1 MRYQNFLNASSYPL
15 WSHFEDADC
24 KGDFSFELTDQVENE
39 TGTKL
44 IFKPTIAST
53 FLRENIEKRKIRL
66 IMSLSCQA
74 TYEYSEMQLGME
86 EEQEI
91 QLENKNLFGN
101 VYLTMLAFS
110 CASDLKYPADELDGI
125 YRDSDLFAEEGAI
138 LAISN
143 ELQVNLEPQPQPLD
157 VSFFE
162 LELAND
168 IDPELYEVDTS
179 GDSRVVIKAGR
190 EVYEKIDYNRSLG
203 EPGEKMN
210 LASIYF
216 PILLSTLYILKE
228 DSGQHAEKA
237 WLNGLIAAYPN
248 LEANLQSKDF
258 EPLEIAQQIFKS
270 PFVQASKALD
280 WE

>member
-1 MRYQNFLNASSYPL
+1 MRYQNFLDASSYPL

-44 IFKPTIAST
+44 VFKPTIAST

-91 QLENKNLFGN
+91 QLEDKKLFGN

-125 YRDSDLFAEEGAI
+125 YSGSELTVEEGAI
-138 LAISN
+138 LAVSN
-143 ELQVNLEPQPQPLD
+143 ELLVKKEPQPQPLD

-162 LELAND
+162 LQLSDEL
-168 IDPELYEVDTS
+168 DPMLYEVDTS

-190 EVYEKIDYNRSLG
+190 EVYDKLDYNRSLG

-216 PILLSTLYILKE
+216 SILLSTLYILKE
-228 DSGQHAEKA
+228 DSGQHLNKA
-237 WLNGLIAAYPN
+237 WLNGLVAAYPS
-248 LEANLQSKDF
+248 LEEDLESKEF
-258 EPLEIAQQIFKS
+258 EPLEIAQQIFRS
-270 PFVQASKALD
+270 PFVEASKALD